1 MTNKTKELV
10 AAGHALAKE
19 LHCAESAALVRELAT
34 QLDVQRARA
43 DVLADAEK
51 QNTELKDENEYIRN
65 RFKELDRMFGK
76 NLLVMQAAIID
87 WRTTGDAKNG
97 MEWIFNTLLGPGEL
111 PSEDEKDAQ
120 AYFDREYAPLDKELM
135 ELHQWFW
142 ERHKRNESKGLD
154 IQEGAA

>member
-43 DVLADAEK
+43 DALADAEK
-51 QNTELKDENEYIRN
+51 QNAELKDENEYIRN

-76 NLLVMQAAIID
+76 NLLVMQAAVID

-97 MEWIFNTLLGPGEL
+97 MAWIFNTLLGPGEL
-111 PSEDEKDAQ
+111 PNEDEKDAQ

-142 ERHKRNESKGLD
+142 ERHKRIESKGLV

>member
-34 QLDVQRARA
+34 QLDVQRVRA

-51 QNTELKDENEYIRN
+51 QNAELKDENEYIRN

-97 MEWIFNTLLGPGEL
+97 MAWIFNTLLGPGEL
-111 PSEDEKDAQ
+111 PNEDEKDAQ

-142 ERHKRNESKGLD
+142 ERHKRIESRGTV
-154 IQEGAA
+154 IQEAAQ

>member
-34 QLDVQRARA
+34 QLDVQRVRA

-51 QNTELKDENEYIRN
+51 QNAELKDENEYIRN

-97 MEWIFNTLLGPGEL
+97 MAWIFNTLLGPGEL
-111 PSEDEKDAQ
+111 PNEDEKDAQ

-142 ERHKRNESKGLD
+142 ERHKRIESRGTV
-154 IQEGAA
+154 IHEAAQ

>member
-19 LHCAESAALVRELAT
+19 LHCDESAALVRELAT

-43 DVLADAEK
+43 DALADAEK
-51 QNTELKDENEYIRN
+51 QIAQLKDENEYIRN

-76 NLLVMQAAIID
+76 NLLVMQAAVID
-87 WRTTGDAKNG
+87 WRTTGDARNG
-97 MEWIFNTLLGPGEL
+97 MAWIFNTLLGPGEL
-111 PSEDEKDAQ
+111 PNEEEKDAQ
-120 AYFDREYAPLDKELM
+120 AYFNREYAPLDNELM

-142 ERHKRNESKGLD
+142 ERHKRIESKGAV
-154 IQEGAA
+154 IQEAAQ

>member
-1 MTNKTKELV
+1 MTNKTKELA

-34 QLDVQRARA
+34 QLDVQRVRA

-51 QNTELKDENEYIRN
+51 QNAELKDENEYIRN

-76 NLLVMQAAIID
+76 NLLVMQAAVID
-87 WRTTGDAKNG
+87 WRATGNAKNG
-97 MEWIFNTLLGPGEL
+97 MAWIFNTLFGPGEL

-142 ERHKRNESKGLD
+142 EHSEAERAAGIALD
-154 IQEGAA
+154 TGE